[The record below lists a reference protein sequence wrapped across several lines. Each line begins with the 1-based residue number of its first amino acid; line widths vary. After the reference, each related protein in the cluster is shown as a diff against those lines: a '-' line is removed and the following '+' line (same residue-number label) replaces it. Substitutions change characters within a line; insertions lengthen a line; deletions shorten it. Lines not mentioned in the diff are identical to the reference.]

1 MAVAPR
7 AKILVVD
14 DEPFNVDYL
23 EQELDDL
30 GYDTLSAGDGAAAL
44 EAVRDAKPDL
54 VLLDIMM
61 PVMDGFAVLER
72 LKADPATRDIPVV
85 VISAMN
91 DLASIVRGISLGADD
106 YLPKPFEPVLLHARI
121 SAGLERKL
129 RRDREVEYLRAV
141 DVLTGAAKSVQE
153 ATYEEAAIAPVA
165 ARDDALGNLAR
176 MFGSM
181 VREVA
186 AREQR
191 LKQQLRQLQQ
201 DLDERNAAAAES
213 PAAWVPMDRRIALA
227 EGRELAEDVHGCALL
242 ADVAGFTPLA
252 EAFAQALG
260 VERGAEELTR
270 QVNRVLA
277 LLTDEVHRYRGSVV
291 GFGGDAITC
300 WFDGDAA
307 PRALACAFAMQ
318 RTLQALEAVTAPGGV
333 EVSLGVKVAVA
344 LGSGRRLLA
353 GDPAL
358 QVVEALAG
366 RVMHETSLAAGLA
379 HRGEVIANRKLAEA
393 LDNAIAIGERRGDDA
408 FVVVD
413 ALRITVEPAPWP
425 SLTDGALDNE
435 RVRPWLAPAVHA
447 RVSAGQSATLAEL
460 RPAATLFLRFAGLDY
475 DGDPEAG
482 VRLDA
487 FVRWVEAV
495 TARFD
500 GTLLH
505 LVHDDKGAYF
515 HIAFGVPVAHRD
527 DALRAVRAALALQRP
542 PPEQST
548 IRDVAVGL
556 AWGALRTG
564 AYGSAAQRAYTVF
577 GDRANLAARL
587 MMAADSGTTLCGETV
602 YLAAQSEIDFEA
614 LAPIRVKGV
623 AEPVRVYRP
632 RGEALVDAAAAARA
646 LDRLDPIDQALVKTA
661 SAIGSEFTLE
671 LLAAVHPQGSTGAG
685 ISSHLDALVAQG
697 LVESVPVAGG
707 VTGSA
712 AGGAA
717 GGVADGATAS
727 SLRFRFTQP
736 VLREAA
742 YARMPF
748 AQRRQLHRD
757 IAQWYEREYADLSP
771 HHATLA
777 AHWRAAE
784 EPRRA
789 AESFERAAEAARARG
804 ALEEAAHYLG
814 ESLAL
819 ERQG

>member
-1 MAVAPR
+1 MVVAPR

-30 GYDTLSAGDGAAAL
+30 GYDTVAAGDGAVAL
-44 EAVRDAKPDL
+44 EAVRDEKPDL

-61 PVMDGFAVLER
+61 PVMDGFAVLEH

-85 VISAMN
+85 VISAMS

-121 SAGLERKL
+121 SAGLERKQ

-153 ATYEEAAIAPVA
+153 ATYDEAALAPVA

-213 PAAWVPMDRRIALA
+213 ASAWVPMDRRIALV
-227 EGRELAEDVHGCALL
+227 EGRELAEKVHGCALL

-277 LLTDEVHRYRGSVV
+277 LLADEVHRYRGSVV

-333 EVSLGVKVAVA
+333 VVSLGVKVAVA

-366 RVMHETSLAAGLA
+366 SVMHETSLAVGLA
-379 HRGEVIANRKLAEA
+379 RRGEVIVNRRLIEA
-393 LDNAIAIGERRGDDA
+393 LGNAIAVGERRGGDDA
-408 FVVVD
+408 CAVVD

-425 SLTDGALDNE
+425 PLTNGALDDQ

-482 VRLDA
+482 ARLDA
-487 FVRWVEAV
+487 FVRWVQAV
-495 TARFD
+495 TVRFD
-500 GTLLH
+500 GTLLQ

-515 HIAFGVPVAHRD
+515 HIVFGVPLAHRD

-542 PPEQST
+542 PPEQSA

-614 LAPIRVKGV
+614 LAPIRVKGI

-632 RGEALVDAAAAARA
+632 RGEALADAAAAARA

-685 ISSHLDALVAQG
+685 ILSHLDALVAQR
-697 LVESVPVAGG
+697 LVERVPVAGG
-707 VTGSA
+707 VE
-712 AGGAA
+712 GGVA
-717 GGVADGATAS
+717 GGVAAS

-736 VLREAA
+736 ALREAA

-757 IAQWYEREYADLSP
+757 IAQWYERECADLSP
-771 HHATLA
+771 HHATLG

-804 ALEEAAHYLG
+804 ALEEAARYLG

-819 ERQG
+819 ERGT